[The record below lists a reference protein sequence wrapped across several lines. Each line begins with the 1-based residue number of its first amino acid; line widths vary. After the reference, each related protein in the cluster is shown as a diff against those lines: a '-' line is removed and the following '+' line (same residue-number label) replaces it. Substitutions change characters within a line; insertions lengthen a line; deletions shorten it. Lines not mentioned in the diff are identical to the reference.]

1 MMLTTIKACCGHCGR
16 EISMYSTAYHLTIY
30 SHTGRGFYT
39 FFCTACHQENS
50 QVADEHIVSLLQSG
64 GVRYTVIKVPAEA
77 LECHRGPTITYDDV
91 MDFMIDVRDANSDL
105 CDRLAKSA
113 RGESNARNTA

>member
-1 MMLTTIKACCGHCGR
+1 MLTTIKACCGHCSK